1 MPNEDANLSMS
12 VAAGGDA
19 QLLGLCETCHGNKKL
34 VRAWLVVE
42 KVLFQIQSLLKNVLF
57 TL

>member
-34 VRAWLVVE
+34 LRTQLVVG
-42 KVLFQIQSLLKNVLF
+42 KVLVSNTICVKKCVF
-57 TL
+57 